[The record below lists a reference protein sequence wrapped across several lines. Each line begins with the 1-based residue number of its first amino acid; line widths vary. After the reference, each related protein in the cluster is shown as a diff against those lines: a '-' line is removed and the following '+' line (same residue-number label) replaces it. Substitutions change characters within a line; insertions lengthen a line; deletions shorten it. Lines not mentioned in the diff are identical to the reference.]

1 MPRSAGGVSIRT
13 VEVVG
18 QLIEALSCGTDPRNG
33 LRQNYIVVLDA
44 PNMDFVVVTDH
55 SPEDCPSSNARV
67 RKMMGEAASKLPAL
81 AKSLG
86 VEPVYMGA
94 PMVDHKLF
102 FFLRAPNYEA
112 VRNFLMKSGLVQT
125 QTSHIYPTLSIED
138 ALKQASELTP
148 IH

>member
-1 MPRSAGGVSIRT
+1 MSEAA
-13 VEVVG
+13 G
-18 QLIEALSCGTDPRNG
+18 QL
-33 LRQNYIVVLDA
+33 
-44 PNMDFVVVTDH
+44 
-55 SPEDCPSSNARV
+55 PSV
-67 RKMMGEAASKLPAL
+67 

-86 VEPVYMGA
+86 VDVLFMGA

-102 FFLRAPNYEA
+102 FVLRAASYEA

-125 QTSHIYPTLSIED
+125 QTLHIYPTLSIED